1 MGHMCATAKPAP
13 EFAQKFTRSPRCLAA
28 PREEERA
35 AAMYDAPEK
44 KKSEFALIQLMPN
57 MMTIGAICAGLTAI
71 RFAVFG
77 NFKLAVMMIILA
89 AVLDGLDGRL
99 ARALHSESKMGA
111 ELDSLADFL
120 NFGVATPLVIYFW
133 ALQDVSG
140 AGWIS
145 VLVFSVCCVVRLARF
160 NVGTKSEEEPKGR
173 SGYFEGI
180 PSPAGALLALLPMFA
195 SFAYGGGVLLPEL
208 LICLHMV
215 VIGLAM
221 ISHIQTWSPKAMKIS
236 REHVKY
242 LLVGFAFMAA
252 ALLTYAWTVLVVLC
266 LGYVA
271 MVIWGL
277 VSKPRD

>member
-1 MGHMCATAKPAP
+1 
-13 EFAQKFTRSPRCLAA
+13 
-28 PREEERA
+28 
-35 AAMYDAPEK
+35 MYDVPEK
-44 KKSEFALIQLMPN
+44 KKSEFFLIQLMPN
-57 MMTIGAICAGLTAI
+57 MMTIGAICAGLSAI
-71 RFAVFG
+71 RFGVYG
-77 NFKLAVMMIILA
+77 NYTLAVLMILLA

-120 NFGVATPLVIYFW
+120 NFGVATPMVIYLW
-133 ALQDVSG
+133 ALQDVRG
-140 AGWIS
+140 VGWIS

-160 NVGTKSEEEPKGR
+160 NVSTKSEEAPKGR
-173 SGYFEGI
+173 SGYFDGI
-180 PSPAGALLALLPMFA
+180 PSPAGALLALLPMFV
-195 SFAYGGGVLLPEL
+195 SFAVDGAVVLPEL

-221 ISHIQTWSPKAMKIS
+221 ISHIQTWSPKAVKIS
-236 REHVKY
+236 RENVKY

-277 VSKPRD
+277 VSKPKD